1 MSSHSVAATETVVT
15 GYPGTVTLVTQVTDM
30 IMTTN
35 LVVEGS
41 VATGGSGSREG
52 EGREVEK
59 YRGRVGEKEKERRRE
74 GDKERGIEGRKERR
88 REGLYF
94 DRLH

>member
-1 MSSHSVAATETVVT
+1 
-15 GYPGTVTLVTQVTDM
+15 M

-35 LVVEGS
+35 LVLEGS

-59 YRGRVGEKEKERRRE
+59 YRGRVGEKERERRRE
-74 GDKERGIEGRKERR
+74 GDKERGIEGERERR
-88 REGLYF
+88 REGERAYILIVYIKICT
-94 DRLH
+94 

>member
-1 MSSHSVAATETVVT
+1 
-15 GYPGTVTLVTQVTDM
+15 M
-30 IMTTN
+30 IMITN

-59 YRGRVGEKEKERRRE
+59 YRGRERE
-74 GDKERGIEGRKERR
+74 GKEERGI
-88 REGLYF
+88 
-94 DRLH
+94 

>member
-1 MSSHSVAATETVVT
+1 
-15 GYPGTVTLVTQVTDM
+15 M

-59 YRGRVGEKEKERRRE
+59 YRGRVGEKERERRRE
-74 GDKERGIEGRKERR
+74 GDKERGIEG
-88 REGLYF
+88 
-94 DRLH
+94 

>member
-1 MSSHSVAATETVVT
+1 
-15 GYPGTVTLVTQVTDM
+15 M

-41 VATGGSGSREG
+41 VATGGACSGSREG

-59 YRGRVGEKEKERRRE
+59 YRGRVGEKERERRRE
-74 GDKERGIEGRKERR
+74 GDEERWR
-88 REGLYF
+88 
-94 DRLH
+94 

>member
-1 MSSHSVAATETVVT
+1 
-15 GYPGTVTLVTQVTDM
+15 M

-41 VATGGSGSREG
+41 VATGGACSGSREG

-59 YRGRVGEKEKERRRE
+59 YRGRVGEKERERRRE
-74 GDKERGIEGRKERR
+74 GRKESGRR
-88 REGLYF
+88 RKEDRERVREG
-94 DRLH
+94 

>member
-1 MSSHSVAATETVVT
+1 
-15 GYPGTVTLVTQVTDM
+15 M

-41 VATGGSGSREG
+41 VATGGACSGSREG

-59 YRGRVGEKEKERRRE
+59 YRGRVGEKERERRRE
-74 GDKERGIEGRKERR
+74 GDKERGIEGERDVRRVGEGLRRKEDRER
-88 REGLYF
+88 VREG
-94 DRLH
+94 